1 MKPSNQMRPFNEMD
15 EGKCWFIS
23 WLKSKG
29 FTDIIDTDTLS
40 QFTHWDLEA
49 TYKGE
54 KFCFELKNRTHPST
68 KYGDTAINRDKYE
81 HLINYPHKAILVTF
95 FTDYWCMID
104 VKRVEPDSCF
114 HRMCPHQTRFQ
125 DHHLMK
131 KEMIS
136 WSIHKIKLLKYD

>member
-1 MKPSNQMRPFNEMD
+1 MRQFDEMD

-23 WLKSKG
+23 WLKEKG
-29 FTDIIDTDTLS
+29 FEDIIDTDTLS
-40 QFTHWDLEA
+40 QFTHWDVEA

-68 KYGDTAINRDKYE
+68 KYGDTAINGDKYE
-81 HLINYPHKAILVTF
+81 HLINSPYKAILVTF

-104 VKRVEPDSCF
+104 VKRVEPDSRF

-131 KEMIS
+131 KEMVS
-136 WSIHKIKLLKYD
+136 WSIQKIKLLKYD